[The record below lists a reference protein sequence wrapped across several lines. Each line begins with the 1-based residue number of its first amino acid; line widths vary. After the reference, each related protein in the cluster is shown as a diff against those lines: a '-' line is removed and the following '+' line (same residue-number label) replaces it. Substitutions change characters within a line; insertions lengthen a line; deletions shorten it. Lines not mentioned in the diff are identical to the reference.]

1 MPPYQPVRRGEQI
14 SFIVWNIVFLI
25 LYLAEAMT
33 ARLKMLKSFTDVF
46 SYLSLTLLILN
57 IFIHT
62 QT

>member
-25 LYLAEAMT
+25 LYLAGAMT

-46 SYLSLTLLILN
+46 S
-57 IFIHT
+57 
-62 QT
+62 

>member
-33 ARLKMLKSFTDVF
+33 ARLKMLQSFTDVF
-46 SYLSLTLLILN
+46 SYLSLTLLN
-57 IFIHT
+57 IFINT

>member
-46 SYLSLTLLILN
+46 SYPSLTLLILN